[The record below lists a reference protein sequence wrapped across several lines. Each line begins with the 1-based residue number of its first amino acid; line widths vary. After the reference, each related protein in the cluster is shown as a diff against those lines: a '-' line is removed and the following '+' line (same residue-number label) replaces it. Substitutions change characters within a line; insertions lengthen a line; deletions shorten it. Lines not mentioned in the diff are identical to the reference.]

1 MKKIASLLLLVCLT
15 GAGWAQGTLQD
26 YKNLYDLRTRTANKV
41 FYSDVRPTWINASTF
56 WYERTTPQGKEY
68 IKVESARKKKSP
80 LFDAKAV
87 AGALAQ
93 QTTKKVDAARLNL
106 ENLRVSSNG
115 DTLQFAFDSA
125 RWSFSLKDK
134 KLVKREAS
142 ERRDRGNRRN
152 GGGYWGSWDF
162 QRGSRNIPSPDGKM
176 EAFLKDNNLYI
187 RIRESKQEIALTHDG
202 KPANYYSAYV
212 QWSPDSRY
220 LATMQIVPPK
230 MRTLTLI
237 ESSPKDQLQPK
248 IQTRDYLKPG
258 DTLAINVPCIFNV
271 ETKKVMKADH
281 ALIPNAYSTEDIR
294 WNEDSKAITFEY
306 NQRGHQLYQVL
317 EMEAASG
324 AIRTLVNESSKTFV
338 NYNRHFRLDLK
349 GGKEMIWMSER
360 DNWNHLY
367 LYDRTSAK
375 VKNQITKG
383 EWYVR
388 EIIRVDEKKRQII
401 FSANGM
407 EKEEDPYFIHYYRI
421 NMDGTGLVKLTEG
434 NGTHT
439 AVFSEDYRYIVDT
452 YSAVNVPP
460 VTVLRDGRSGKLLL
474 ELEKA
479 DISELL
485 KTGWQAPEP
494 FAAKGR
500 DGKTDMWGVIYR
512 PTNFDPSKSYPVLEY
527 IYAGPGSAYVPKS
540 FSTLNGFMSY
550 IAELG
555 FIVVQVDCMG
565 TSFRSKAFEE
575 IIYKNLKDGG
585 FLDRIPWIKAAAA
598 KYPYMDINRVG
609 IFGCSAGGQNA
620 LGAALFHPEF
630 YKAAYAAC
638 GCHDNR
644 MDKIWWNEQWMGEMG
659 PHYAESSN
667 TVNAHRLKSK
677 LMLLV
682 GELDDNVDPSS
693 TMQVVNALIK
703 ANKEFELVVIP
714 GAGHTMGEAYGDHKR
729 FDFFVKNLLNVT
741 PPAWEELEKR

>member
-1 MKKIASLLLLVCLT
+1 MKKIACLLLLALMT

-68 IKVESARKKKSP
+68 IKVESAKKKKSL
-80 LFDAKAV
+80 LFDTKVLAD
-87 AGALAQ
+87 ALNQ
-93 QTTKKVDAARLNL
+93 QSDKKVDGARLNL
-106 ENLRVSSNG
+106 ENLSVSDNG
-115 DTLQFAFDSA
+115 DTLQFGYDSV
-125 RWSFSLKDK
+125 RWSYTLKDK
-134 KLVKREAS
+134 KLIKRETS
-142 ERRDRGNRRN
+142 DNRDRRNRRDR
-152 GGGYWGSWDF
+152 GGYWGSWDA
-162 QRGSRNIPSPDGKM
+162 QRGGRTIASPDGKM
-176 EAFLKDNNLYI
+176 EAFLKDDNLYV
-187 RIRESKQEIALTHDG
+187 RIKESKEEIALTQDG
-202 KPANYYSAYV
+202 KPENYYSAYI

-248 IQTRDYLKPG
+248 IQTRNYLKPG
-258 DTLAINVPCIFNV
+258 DTVAINVPCVFHM
-271 ETKKVMKADH
+271 ETKKVMKADNS
-281 ALIPNAYSTEDIR
+281 IFPNAYTTEDIR

-306 NQRGHQLYQVL
+306 NKRGHQLYQVL
-317 EMEAASG
+317 EMDAASG

-338 NYNRHFRLDLK
+338 NYNRHFRQDLK

-367 LYDRTSAK
+367 LYDRATAK

-388 EIIRVDEKKRQII
+388 EIIQVDEKKRQIT

-407 EKEEDPYFIHYYRI
+407 EKDEDPYFIHYYRI
-421 NMDGTGLVKLTEG
+421 NMDGTGLVKLTDG
-434 NGTHT
+434 KGTHT
-439 AVFSEDYRYIVDT
+439 AIFSKDYRYIVDT
-452 YSAVNVPP
+452 YSAVNVAP
-460 VTVLRDGRSGKLLL
+460 VSVLRDGNSGKLLL

-575 IIYKNLKDGG
+575 IINKNLKDGG

-609 IFGCSAGGQNA
+609 IYGCSAGGQNA

-667 TVNAHRLKSK
+667 TVNAHLLKSK

-741 PPAWEELEKR
+741 PPAWEELEKK

>member
-1 MKKIASLLLLVCLT
+1 MKKIACLLLLTLMT
-15 GAGWAQGTLQD
+15 GVGWAQGTLQD

-68 IKVESARKKKSP
+68 IKVESAKKKKSP
-80 LFDAKAV
+80 LFDTRVLAD
-87 AGALAQ
+87 ALAQ
-93 QTTKKVDAARLNL
+93 QSDKKVDGTRLNL
-106 ENLRVSSNG
+106 ESLRVSENG
-115 DTLQFAFDSA
+115 DTLQFGYDSV
-125 RWSFSLKDK
+125 RWNYTLKDK
-134 KLVKREAS
+134 KLIKRETYDN
-142 ERRDRGNRRN
+142 RDRRNRSDR
-152 GGGYWGSWDF
+152 GGY
-162 QRGSRNIPSPDGKM
+162 RGSRDGQRGGRAISSPDGKM
-176 EAFLKDNNLYI
+176 EAFLKDNNLYV
-187 RIRESKQEIALTHDG
+187 RIKESKEEIALTQDG
-202 KPANYYSAYV
+202 KPENSYSGYT
-212 QWSPDSRY
+212 QWSPDSKY

-248 IQTRDYLKPG
+248 ILKRDYLKPG
-258 DTLAINVPCIFNV
+258 DTVAINVPCVFNV
-271 ETKKVMKADH
+271 ETKKMMKADNS
-281 ALIPNAYSTEDIR
+281 IFPNAYSTEDIR

-317 EMEAASG
+317 EMDAASG
-324 AIRTLVNESSKTFV
+324 AIRTLINESSKTFV
-338 NYNRHFRLDLK
+338 NYNRHFRQDLK

-367 LYDRTSAK
+367 LYDRATAK

-388 EIIRVDEKKRQII
+388 EIIQVDEKKRQIT

-407 EKEEDPYFIHYYRI
+407 EKDEDPYFIHYYRI
-421 NMDGTGLVKLTEG
+421 NFDGSGLVKLTDG
-434 NGTHT
+434 KGTHT
-439 AVFSEDYRYIVDT
+439 AIFSKDYSYIIDT
-452 YSAVNVPP
+452 YSSVNVPP
-460 VTVLRDGRSGKLLL
+460 VSVLRDGKNGKLIL

-494 FAAKGR
+494 FVAKGR

-512 PTNFDPSKSYPVLEY
+512 PTNFDPSKSYPILEY

-540 FSTLNGFMSY
+540 FSTMNGYMSY

-575 IIYKNLKDGG
+575 IIYKNLKDAG

-609 IFGCSAGGQNA
+609 IFGASAGGQNA
-620 LGAALFHPEF
+620 MGAVLFHPEF

-644 MDKIWWNEQWMGEMG
+644 MDKIWWNEQWMGEIG

-667 TVNAHRLKSK
+667 MVNAHLLKSK
-677 LMLLV
+677 LMLVV
-682 GELDDNVDPSS
+682 GELDENVDPSS
-693 TMQVVNALIK
+693 TMQVVNELIK
-703 ANKEFELVVIP
+703 ANKEFELVVLP
-714 GAGHTMGEAYGDHKR
+714 GVGHTMGESYGDHKR

-741 PPAWEELEKR
+741 PPSWEELEKK